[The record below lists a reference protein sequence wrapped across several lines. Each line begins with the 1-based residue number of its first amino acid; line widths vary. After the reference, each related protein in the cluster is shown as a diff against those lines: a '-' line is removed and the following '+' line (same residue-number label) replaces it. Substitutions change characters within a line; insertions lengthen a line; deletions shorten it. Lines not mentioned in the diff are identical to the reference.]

1 MVFIFN
7 ILTNMRNSSSTRSE
21 YVTVQVPYGNS
32 PANVFAVLTI
42 LRKMGVIR
50 GFSYMECMVG
60 GKIKAQYFV
69 YLKYDAAGIS
79 VIDTIFFVST
89 PSRRVYISAAALWQ
103 PQSTAG
109 FFVLS
114 TTHGIITNA
123 EARRLNVGGEVLFG
137 VT

>member
-1 MVFIFN
+1 
-7 ILTNMRNSSSTRSE
+7 MRNASSARAE
-21 YVTVQVPYGNS
+21 YITVQAPYGNS
-32 PANVFAVLTI
+32 SANVFAVLTI
-42 LRKMGVIR
+42 LRKRGTIR
-50 GFSYMECMVG
+50 GFSYKECMVG
-60 GKIKAQYFV
+60 KKLNAQYFV
-69 YLKYDAAGIS
+69 YLKYDAEGVS

-103 PQSTAG
+103 PQSTSG

-123 EARRLNVGGEVLFG
+123 DARRLNVGGEVLFG